1 MLLTTANNDKMQS
14 LEKRVEALEKIVWRL
29 EDYIEN

>member
-1 MLLTTANNDKMQS
+1 MQS

-29 EDYIEN
+29 EDYIENWLDI